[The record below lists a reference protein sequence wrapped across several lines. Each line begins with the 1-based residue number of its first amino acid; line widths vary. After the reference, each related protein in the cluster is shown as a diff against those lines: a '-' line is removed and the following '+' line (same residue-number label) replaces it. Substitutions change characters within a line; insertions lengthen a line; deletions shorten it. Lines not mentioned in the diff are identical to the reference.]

1 MNAFQKYCEIWKL
14 TINTEKTNALIFSN
28 GRISKNVEFYPKT
41 KELENV
47 SEFKYLGIYL
57 SRSGTFNAATN
68 HIAEQANKAPF
79 SFIRNI
85 RTLNLSYD
93 VKIDLFEEKKKH
105 QAYSFMWLR
114 NMGLWK

>member
-1 MNAFQKYCEIWKL
+1 MAEI
-14 TINTEKTNALIFSN
+14 
-28 GRISKNVEFYPKT
+28 GKNVQFYPKT

-85 RTLNLSYD
+85 RTLNVSYD
-93 VKIDLFEEKKKH
+93 VKIDLIEEKKK
-105 QAYSFMWLR
+105 ASSLFFYVVAKYGALKITILLKEFV
-114 NMGLWK
+114 